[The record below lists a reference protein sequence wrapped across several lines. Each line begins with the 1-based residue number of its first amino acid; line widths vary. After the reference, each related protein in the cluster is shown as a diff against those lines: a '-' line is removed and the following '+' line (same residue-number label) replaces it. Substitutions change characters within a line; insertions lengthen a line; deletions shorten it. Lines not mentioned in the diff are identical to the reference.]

1 MFRSLRSRIP
11 DIVYAAWR
19 EYGDPRR
26 ITGIVEVSAQVSTNQ
41 VFRIELEDRSTL
53 IAKISSYGSYY
64 LFREDHDRI
73 DLLHRLL
80 AGGPYENF
88 LAGSL
93 HKDGHLFIYHDE
105 YVWAIFYHDIPKKQF
120 LPRILTEEQI
130 RGLAREMAA
139 FHNACDSV
147 ADQMPLTSKSIKSD
161 IIHLLELVRDRHF
174 SRRFP
179 FGRNRRR
186 LLEYHCHEFLENLTR
201 MRYGYWRKIPVLIDW
216 NLGNF
221 SVEFPRWD
229 EFNEEDRDASRLP
242 GFRFYSRWD
251 YDWFRIEPP
260 GLDFYFCSRVASKV
274 GDRTVF
280 SYLADP
286 LLEPRFR
293 IFLREYHRV
302 RALTLDDL
310 LFLKE
315 SYRFFILNYVIL
327 EGDHFFRKSYCDRL
341 RKESVDVYLPGLE
354 ELDFGDLRE
363 VIE

>member
-1 MFRSLRSRIP
+1 MFRGSRP
-11 DIVYAAWR
+11 AVPNIVYAAWR
-19 EYGDPRR
+19 EYGDPRK
-26 ITGIVEVSAQVSTNQ
+26 ITGIVEVSARVSTNQ

-53 IAKISSYGSYY
+53 IAKISSDGLYY

-80 AGGPYENF
+80 AGGPYEKF
-88 LAGSL
+88 LAASL
-93 HKDGHLFIYHDE
+93 HKNGQLFIYHDE
-105 YVWAIFYHDIPKKQF
+105 YVWAIFYHDIAKKQY
-120 LPRILTEEQI
+120 LPRVLNEAQI
-130 RGLAREMAA
+130 EALAREMAA
-139 FHNACDSV
+139 FHNACDAV
-147 ADQMPLTSKSIKSD
+147 ADSMPLTSKSIKSD

-179 FGRNRRR
+179 FGGRRR
-186 LLEYHCHEFLENLTR
+186 RYLEHHCHEFLESLTR
-201 MRYGYWRKIPVLIDW
+201 MRYGYRRKIPVLIDW

-221 SVEFPRWD
+221 SVEYARWN
-229 EFNEEDRDASRLP
+229 EFHEADRDASRQP
-242 GFRFYSRWD
+242 DFRFYSRWD

-293 IFLREYHRV
+293 IFLRAYHKV
-302 RALTLDDL
+302 RALTADDL

-315 SYRFFILNYVIL
+315 AYRFFILNYVIL

-341 RKESVDVYLPGLE
+341 RKESVDVYLPALE
-354 ELDFGDLRE
+354 KLDFTALLE